1 MRELKPKKLYEQAK
15 YHNRLLK
22 KERNETIPCRAVIII
37 IKPILVQIYI

>member
-22 KERNETIPCRAVIII
+22 KERGMKQSLAARLLLLSN
-37 IKPILVQIYI
+37 LY